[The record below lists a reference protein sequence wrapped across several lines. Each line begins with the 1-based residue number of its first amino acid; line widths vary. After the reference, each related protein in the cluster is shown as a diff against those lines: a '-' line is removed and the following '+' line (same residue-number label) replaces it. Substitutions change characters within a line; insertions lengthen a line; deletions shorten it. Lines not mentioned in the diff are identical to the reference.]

1 MYVLV
6 KLRGFILSYVKS
18 NIINLDTLSASDD
31 LSVYYQSGLFGDDT
45 AFVRMG
51 ERVITV
57 PLWLWAEWELPHG
70 IQGII
75 DTWQGGLLKRYWPP
89 GVVRMIEMGQAIADV
104 EDDVFGRLHI
114 MARALRRMMSGKYR
128 DTLSQIEIEALAL
141 EQQYMFEAP
150 GLAGK
155 RSKFEWIAAKM
166 SRGSDQY
173 KANQIRDMLENASLT
188 LRAAFEQEMVNKL
201 AQTRRQLREV
211 WIECA
216 QDDKGEKTA

>member
-1 MYVLV
+1 MA
-6 KLRGFILSYVKS
+6 GTQS
-18 NIINLDTLSASDD
+18 NIIELDNLSDD

-45 AFVRMG
+45 AFVQMG

-75 DTWQGGLLKRYWPP
+75 DTWQRGLLKRYWPAE
-89 GVVRMIEMGQAIADV
+89 VIKLIEMGKAVADV
-104 EDDVFGRLHI
+104 EDDVFARMHI

-128 DTLSQIEIEALAL
+128 DTLNRVEIEVLAL

-155 RSKFEWIAAKM
+155 WSKFEWIAMKM
-166 SRGSDQY
+166 SRGIDQY
-173 KANQIRDMLENASLT
+173 KANQVRDLLENASLL
-188 LRAAFEQEMVNKL
+188 LRAAFEQEMVNKM
-201 AQTRRQLREV
+201 AQTRRQLKEV
-211 WIECA
+211 WLECA
-216 QDDKGEKTA
+216 NEEKIPA